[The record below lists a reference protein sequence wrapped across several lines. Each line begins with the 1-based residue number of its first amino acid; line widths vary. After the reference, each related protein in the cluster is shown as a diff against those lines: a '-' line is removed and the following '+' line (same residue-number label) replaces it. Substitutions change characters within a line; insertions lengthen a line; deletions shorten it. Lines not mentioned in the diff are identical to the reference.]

1 MTGHHMTC
9 ADHQRTINRF
19 IDHEFRAVECAE
31 LFAHLGTC
39 AECRGFLDALMKL
52 NAELDRIQI
61 AAELEKAPSMQP
73 RPFVDRNAV
82 RGVVKQRSFRS
93 RVSTLALLV
102 IVTFFI
108 GILLSIDITMQRSPD
123 PHPQELVQP
132 R

>member
-1 MTGHHMTC
+1 MTC

-19 IDHEFRAVECAE
+19 IDHEIKATECAE
-31 LFAHLGTC
+31 LFEHLGIC
-39 AECRGFLDALMKL
+39 AQCRELFDALMNL
-52 NAELDRIQI
+52 SAELDGIQI
-61 AAELEKAPSMQP
+61 AAELEKPPSTQS
-73 RPFVDRNAV
+73 RSFGDRSAI
-82 RGVVKQRSFRS
+82 RGEAKQKSFRS

-102 IVTFFI
+102 MVTFFI